1 MEVLRVRRDI
11 SGTHNRE
18 HPRRKGNNSDRRVLA
33 SPRQSPRKE
42 DGTLRP
48 GIDRCVSHTS
58 ICFFGNRRDNYS
70 ACLTCAISG
79 SVISGAGRF
88 WGRGGLSGARIQN
101 RPTFMGFLPVSNPTS
116 FSLTSLG
123 FSSHQRW
130 AGRKCFCR
138 RGPVMASPLPR
149 FVESLCL
156 FTCWAGDA
164 GRQLGTAR
172 GQLRTFGCE
181 GVMCLYLNA

>member
-1 MEVLRVRRDI
+1 MSTSTTDEIKGTFHEVKGKVKETVGQVTNNPDLEAE
-11 SGTHNRE
+11 GKAE
-18 HPRRKGNNSDRRVLA
+18 HKAGKVEKKDSDRRVLA

-70 ACLTCAISG
+70 ARLTCAISG

-138 RGPVMASPLPR
+138 RGP
-149 FVESLCL
+149 
-156 FTCWAGDA
+156 
-164 GRQLGTAR
+164 
-172 GQLRTFGCE
+172 
-181 GVMCLYLNA
+181 